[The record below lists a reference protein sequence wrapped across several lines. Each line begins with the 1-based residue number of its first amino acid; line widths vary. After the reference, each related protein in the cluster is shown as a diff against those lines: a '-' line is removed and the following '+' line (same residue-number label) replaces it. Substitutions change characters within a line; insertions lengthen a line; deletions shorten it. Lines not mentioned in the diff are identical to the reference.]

1 MEHEESLVGQR
12 LGAFQLESEL
22 GRGTMGVVYQA
33 RHIERGY
40 PAAVKVLLDSLAPD
54 PAFITRF
61 RREAD
66 IIRGLQHQNIVRLY
80 EAGQDGAYIYFAMEY
95 FPGITAGQLAK
106 RQEQRRLPAQRVVEI
121 AAQAAD
127 ALDYAHTQGHVIHRD
142 IKPEN
147 LLVDRWCRVKVLDFG
162 LARIEGLQGLT
173 SEGTVVGSLYYV
185 PPEQLRGRQVDGRAD
200 VYALGVS
207 MYELLT
213 GQRPY
218 RGRTLTEMSEAIL
231 NAQAAPPRQLEASIP
246 VALEAIVLRA
256 ISRDLAFRYAT
267 AGELHADLRALQA
280 HGTAAPAFGFA
291 LADGPAA
298 GPFTQSFVG
307 RDTIGPLSGPRSG
320 PRPLTAGPI
329 RLPPGPP
336 EGPVSRRPQG

>member
-1 MEHEESLVGQR
+1 MELEESLVGQR

-22 GRGTMGVVYQA
+22 GRGSMGIVYHA

-40 PAAVKVLLDSLAPD
+40 PAAVKVLLDALTPD
-54 PAFITRF
+54 ADFITRF
-61 RREAD
+61 QREAD
-66 IIRGLQHQNIVRLY
+66 IISGLQHPNIVRLY
-80 EAGQDGAYIYFAMEY
+80 EAGQDRDHIYFAMEY
-95 FPGITAGQLAK
+95 FEGSTAGQLA
-106 RQEQRRLPAQRVVEI
+106 RRHEQRRLPAQRVVEI

-127 ALDYAHTQGHVIHRD
+127 ALEYAHIHGHIVHRD

-173 SEGTVVGSLYYV
+173 KAGTVVGSLYYV
-185 PPEQLRGRQVDGRAD
+185 PPEQLLGRQVDARAD

-231 NAQAAPPRQLEASIP
+231 HAQTAPPRQLEPGIP

-256 ISRDLAFRYAT
+256 ISRDLDYRYAS
-267 AGELHADLRALQA
+267 ASDLHADLRALQA
-280 HGTAAPAFGFA
+280 RGPQTPAPAFPM
-291 LADGPAA
+291 ADGAASRPA
-298 GPFTQSFVG
+298 TQSFGGRETVG
-307 RDTIGPLSGPRSG
+307 PASGPRSG
-320 PRPLTAGPI
+320 PRPLTAGPV
-329 RLPPGPP
+329 RLPPIAPNGPFT
-336 EGPVSRRPQG
+336 RRPQG

>member
-1 MEHEESLVGQR
+1 VELEESLVGQR

-22 GRGTMGVVYQA
+22 GRGSMGVVYHA

-54 PAFITRF
+54 VSFITRF
-61 RREAD
+61 QREAT
-66 IIRGLQHQNIVRLY
+66 IISGLQHPNIVRLY
-80 EAGQDGAYIYFAMEY
+80 DAGQDRDHIYFAMEY
-95 FPGITAGQLAK
+95 FDGITAGQLAK
-106 RQEQRRLPAQRVVEI
+106 RHDQRRLPAQRVVEI

-127 ALDYAHTQGHVIHRD
+127 ALEYAHTQGRIVHRD

-173 SEGTVVGSLYYV
+173 SAGTVVGSLYYV
-185 PPEQLRGRQVDGRAD
+185 PPEQLLGRQVDARAD

-218 RGRTLTEMSEAIL
+218 RGRTLTEMSTAIL
-231 NAQAAPPRQLEASIP
+231 NAQAAPPRQLEPGIP

-256 ISRDLAFRYAT
+256 MSRDLAHRYAT

-280 HGTAAPAFGFA
+280 RVTQAPALGYPV
-291 LADGPAA
+291 ADGAA
-298 GPFTQSFVG
+298 ARPTGQSFIG
-307 RDTIGPLSGPRSG
+307 RDTVGPLSAPRSG

-329 RLPPGPP
+329 RLAPPPY
-336 EGPVSRRPQG
+336 EGPMPRRPQG